1 MNFQVTRTF
10 LILWFVSLICIN
22 IKAHSPMYGLPEI
35 RNYPRSE
42 YAGGIQ
48 SWSFTETDNGLL
60 YFANNL
66 GLLEYNGTHWS
77 LYKSIK
83 AVTRAVCADGNRIYV
98 GVFHEFGFFEEN
110 EKDRLLSAFC
120 DG

>member
-1 MNFQVTRTF
+1 
-10 LILWFVSLICIN
+10 
-22 IKAHSPMYGLPEI
+22 MYGLPEI